1 MNESMT
7 LFTKSEKAVREMRFG
22 WYGDEGLGEA
32 LIQRILLG
40 HKTATSSPSYDPQ
53 EADEGE
59 PVKVLDKTGKQRC
72 VIKITRVVTI
82 PWGEIDEGVAKALGM
97 TLEEA
102 KRAAHFA
109 NSRELSGEE
118 TVRVSYFELLT
129 KKS

>member
-1 MNESMT
+1 ME
-7 LFTKSEKAVREMRFG
+7 LFTASEKEVREMRFG

-53 EADEGE
+53 EGDEGDT
-59 PVKVLDKTGKQRC
+59 VKVIDKTGKQRC

-82 PWGEIDEGVAKALGM
+82 PWGDIDEGVAKALGM

-109 NSRELSGEE
+109 NSRELSEDE
-118 TVRVSYFELLT
+118 TVRISYFELIPNT
-129 KKS
+129 S